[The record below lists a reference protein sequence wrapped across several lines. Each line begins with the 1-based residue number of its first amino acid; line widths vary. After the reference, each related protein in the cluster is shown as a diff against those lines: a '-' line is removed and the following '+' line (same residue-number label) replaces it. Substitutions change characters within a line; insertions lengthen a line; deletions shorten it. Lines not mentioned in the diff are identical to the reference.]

1 MKAPPGY
8 WMHRLRRLRMAGRVA
23 WVGVRGV
30 RGKLRGARTERRWQR
45 LYVLAL
51 HQRSQP
57 AACASQATMAWK
69 RSGVRVP
76 QKLHP
81 LFPWSRPNLIGV
93 ISALCLVLTRRG
105 GRVGARWFLVRPE
118 DVVHCLRAASLAPGR
133 NSLRYTFSVVRVF
146 AWPTAR
152 RNCAASA
159 CVGARGRNG

>member
-1 MKAPPGY
+1 MKAPPDY

-69 RSGVRVP
+69 RSWVRVP
-76 QKLHP
+76 QSSTRFSP
-81 LFPWSRPNLIGV
+81 SQDR
-93 ISALCLVLTRRG
+93 ISSVSFQRSVWFSLDAG
-105 GRVGARWFLVRPE
+105 AEWGARWFLVRPE